1 MQQIKSILIG
11 NPDNIINLISQYGF
25 CNIKSKNKYVTFAFD
40 DMSNGSCMIDIN
52 TLNYT
57 RWSNN
62 THGDIITAIM
72 HKTGMNFKDTV
83 DDIYLKMNIKHDSS
97 YDNIQFNQDC
107 IFKDLLCDIKDI
119 VGQNVYTQYQ
129 IDKYKPIIST
139 MFRKDG
145 IDIGTQCD
153 WDIRYDEETDRIVI
167 FWRNIDGD
175 VVGCTARANW
185 VIDKDYHFK
194 YISLLPFNKRQFLF
208 GLDKNKDYIKQ
219 SGYCVLVEAE
229 KSTLQAYTFGFRS
242 ICSVGMSYISKEQI
256 QLLYDLGIRQ
266 VILAYDEDKHIIEY
280 IKRASDIKEWFN
292 DMQVYAIYDKE
303 HEFLEVGSKDSPTD
317 NGKEIFQKL
326 FEKCLIKI

>member
-119 VGQNVYTQYQ
+119 VG
-129 IDKYKPIIST
+129 
-139 MFRKDG
+139 R
-145 IDIGTQCD
+145 
-153 WDIRYDEETDRIVI
+153 
-167 FWRNIDGD
+167 
-175 VVGCTARANW
+175 
-185 VIDKDYHFK
+185 
-194 YISLLPFNKRQFLF
+194 L
-208 GLDKNKDYIKQ
+208 
-219 SGYCVLVEAE
+219 
-229 KSTLQAYTFGFRS
+229 
-242 ICSVGMSYISKEQI
+242 
-256 QLLYDLGIRQ
+256 
-266 VILAYDEDKHIIEY
+266 HI
-280 IKRASDIKEWFN
+280 
-292 DMQVYAIYDKE
+292 
-303 HEFLEVGSKDSPTD
+303 
-317 NGKEIFQKL
+317 
-326 FEKCLIKI
+326 